1 MEFKRL
7 LEEKNRLEILKSR
20 DELTQEGLE
29 ILSELTQAL
38 QLQQTGVKQSVFYS
52 IVDNG
57 TVLEKFKEKE
67 TAEYALEEYK
77 RMGFPYAT
85 ILETVA

>member
-20 DELTQEGLE
+20 NELTQEGLE

-38 QLQQTGVKQSVFYS
+38 QLQQTGVMRSSSLVQCGFCGSVNCSNNKKCIKCGVRF
-52 IVDNG
+52 
-57 TVLEKFKEKE
+57 L
-67 TAEYALEEYK
+67 
-77 RMGFPYAT
+77 
-85 ILETVA
+85 

>member
-38 QLQQTGVKQSVFYS
+38 QLQQTGVMRSCSHNCTTNYCNSDGSYS
-52 IVDNG
+52 HKMCDDCGDVIWD
-57 TVLEKFKEKE
+57 
-67 TAEYALEEYK
+67 
-77 RMGFPYAT
+77 
-85 ILETVA
+85 

>member
-38 QLQQTGVKQSVFYS
+38 QLQQTGVKQSVCKHEFVS
-52 IVDNG
+52 SV
-57 TVLEKFKEKE
+57 
-67 TAEYALEEYK
+67 AYK
-77 RMGFPYAT
+77 GAKICTKCNKYQ
-85 ILETVA
+85 